1 MMDELPSA
9 NPAAETPTP
18 TSPAP
23 ETGAPSLIGGTP
35 PAEGTTE
42 TPPPAEWAE
51 YVPDS
56 TKSEDENAA
65 AKAEHDKTKP
75 GAEEK
80 PAAPEP
86 VAPTDITLPEGF
98 EVDEATMAPFVELI
112 NDASLSRKDLAQKLV
127 DLQIQSFKTADDARS
142 KAWGDMVTSWQ
153 DAVRNDPTVGGA
165 KFTSSVAAGNKVVQQ
180 FGDAE
185 LANLCA
191 TTGIGNHVS
200 FVKFLNKIAERT
212 LEPGVPSGAP
222 AAQAPKSQA
231 DIMYPNQGRK

>member
-1 MMDELPSA
+1 MDELPSA
-9 NPAAETPTP
+9 NPPAAETTTP
-18 TSPAP
+18 TTPAP
-23 ETGAPSLIGGTP
+23 EASTPSLIGGTP
-35 PAEGTTE
+35 PE
-42 TPPPAEWAE
+42 TGSESAPAAEWAE

-75 GAEEK
+75 GADAK

-112 NDASLSRKDLAQKLV
+112 NDASLSRKELAQKLV

-153 DAVRNDPTVGGA
+153 DEVRNDPTVGGA
-165 KFTSSVAAGNKVVQQ
+165 KFASSVAAGNKVVQQ
-180 FGDAE
+180 FGDAA
-185 LANLCA
+185 LAELCA